1 MTSLP
6 SEIFRKW
13 GHSREE
19 DNNDIR
25 VYRPDDF
32 NFPRARG
39 RAGLEFRRDGSFVDW
54 IIGPTDAQQPLS
66 GHWQIESLD
75 MESSTAAG
83 LRLGLSYEG
92 NVRPPRLIEIKYLDS
107 NLLKLTEVSMPS

>member
-1 MTSLP
+1 MTNLP

-13 GHSREE
+13 GHSGEE

-25 VYRPDDF
+25 VYRPEGF

-39 RAGLEFRRDGSFVDW
+39 RAGLEIRGDGTFVDW

-66 GHWQIESLD
+66 GHWKIESLD
-75 MESSTAAG
+75 MERSTAAG
-83 LRLGLSYEG
+83 LRLRLLYEG
-92 NVRPPRLIEIKYLDS
+92 NLRPSRLIEIKYLDS
-107 NLLKLTEVSMPS
+107 NVLKLTEVSETS